1 MKNIFL
7 FAEHLGGRIVPESL
21 SLAAAAREWKGRYPH
36 ALVRWLL
43 CGDSVSPVALDLAE
57 RSGLD
62 VICFDHPALKY
73 GNPEAHAAVLAS
85 WLEPV
90 DSWAFLLPQTSLA
103 LSTAPALSVRLEVP
117 YLSGAVKCHFDG
129 GEVSFTRESLFGKRT
144 ERWRPV
150 SGERILVAMIRQGS
164 PVDFKPGGRPRASVL
179 MAPADPGP
187 LRTRTLRQEAASGRE
202 TGLSRAAV
210 VVAAGR
216 GIGDERTLVS
226 VRELLTFLS
235 GAALGA
241 SRPVCDRGWLPPEH
255 QVGVTGQTVSPRLYL
270 ALGISGAIQHLA
282 GMQDSQ
288 TIVAVNQDPEAPIFR
303 VAHYAVVQDLRIFL
317 PALLQCLRNRRGART
332 DPPRIDETETTR

>member
-7 FAEHLGGRIVPESL
+7 FAEYLEGRIVPESL
-21 SLAAAAREWKGRYPH
+21 SLATVAQEWKERYPH
-36 ALVRWLL
+36 ASVRWLF
-43 CGDSVSPVALDLAE
+43 CGNSVSSVALDLAE

-62 VICFDHPALKY
+62 VVCFDHPALKF
-73 GNPEAHAAVLAS
+73 GNPEAHAAVLAP
-85 WLEPV
+85 WLELH

-103 LSTAPALSVRLEVP
+103 LSTAPALSVRLGVP
-117 YLSGAVKCHFDG
+117 YLSGALKYHFDG
-129 GEVSFTRESLFGKRT
+129 GEVSFVRESLFGKRT

-150 SGERILVAMIRQGS
+150 SSKRILVAMIRQGI
-164 PVDFKPGGRPRASVL
+164 PVGFKPAGPGARVH

-187 LRTRTLRQEAASGRE
+187 LRTRTLRREAVRGRE

-226 VRELLTFLS
+226 IRELLTFLAGS
-235 GAALGA
+235 ALGA

-270 ALGISGAIQHLA
+270 AFGISGAIQHLA
-282 GMQDSQ
+282 GMQDAQ

-303 VAHYAVVQDLRIFL
+303 IAHYAIVQDLRVFL
-317 PALLQCLRNRRGART
+317 PALLECLRNRRRT
-332 DPPRIDETETTR
+332 RTEPVTH